1 MKEINPDET
10 TRAEEFRLW
19 MNAPMPMVTL
29 FKTLDVSNPVRF
41 SKRKGLK
48 FNMLMCWCS
57 RNVQRDIQQS
67 VHDMG
72 QIQTA
77 SMETERILLR
87 QWGEPAGSIGLLSG
101 KGSHVAGIQPDE
113 AKIGYWIGRPY
124 WGQGLIP
131 EAVRCL
137 LHRCFT
143 DLHISAV
150 WGAYYDG
157 NTKSR
162 RVMDKCGFR
171 FHHTKKCKTSPSGTA
186 APNIS

>member
-1 MKEINPDET
+1 MKKTACQLTTDRLILRPWRESDAEALYKYANDPEIGPAAGWPPHTSVEDSPEVIRTVFSAPET
-10 TRAEEFRLW
+10 YA
-19 MNAPMPMVTL
+19 V
-29 FKTLDVSNPVRF
+29 V
-41 SKRKGLK
+41 LK
-48 FNMLMCWCS
+48 
-57 RNVQRDIQQS
+57 
-67 VHDMG
+67 
-72 QIQTA
+72 
-77 SMETERILLR
+77 ET
-87 QWGEPAGSIGLLSG
+87 GEPVGSIGLLSG